1 MEKSLFAELKRIG
14 IDEELASQI
23 SASLDPDYNAS
34 KKDVLIMQEA
44 MLQLQARS
52 DDRNN
57 EFIRQMKELQTRTD
71 EKNNELIRQMAGLQT
86 RTDERHFQLQARTD
100 ERYHELKNEMI
111 NGFAELRTEMGSMH
125 RQYWITFGGL
135 ITTIFSVFAVNWYF
149 H

>member
-57 EFIRQMKELQTRTD
+57 EFIRQMKELQ
-71 EKNNELIRQMAGLQT
+71 
-86 RTDERHFQLQARTD
+86 ARTD
-100 ERYHELKNEMI
+100 ERYYELKIDMHK
-111 NGFAELRTEMGSMH
+111 GFSDLRTEITDVRTDVASVRSEMGAMH